1 MKSSQPNRS
10 EMTLGSLGL
19 VAGLTALSGCAPS
32 EHRPSSDKD
41 IRDHRFRVAI
51 CDWTLDKMS
60 NPAAFVAA
68 QRLGVRPCCFR
79 DPVSAKGG
87 FG

>member
-19 VAGLTALSGCAPS
+19 VAGLTALSGCATS

-41 IRDHRFRVAI
+41 IRDHRFQVAI
-51 CDWTLDKMS
+51 CDWTLGKMS
-60 NPAAFVAA
+60 DPAAFAVA
-68 QRLGVRPCCFR
+68 QRLSVRPHCF
-79 DPVSAKGG
+79 
-87 FG
+87 

>member
-1 MKSSQPNRS
+1 MKSSQPNRR
-10 EMTLGSLGL
+10 EMMWSSLS
-19 VAGLTALSGCAPS
+19 VAAGLIAMSGCTTS

-51 CDWTLDKMS
+51 CDWTLGKMS

-68 QRLGVRPCCFR
+68 QRLGV
-79 DPVSAKGG
+79 
-87 FG
+87 